1 MNGWRQIFQRKP
13 VEVLLQEG
21 HAEGGLKRTLGA
33 LDLVALG
40 VGGIIGTGIFVL
52 TGVAA
57 ARYAGP
63 GLALSFLVSGAAA
76 GLAALVYAELSSML
90 PAAGSAYTYT
100 YASLGELPAWLIGW
114 NLMLEY
120 IVASAAVAIGWG
132 SYLTDL
138 LRSLGLVLPTA
149 LTAGPLAGGVLN
161 LPPVLITV
169 FVAAVGITGTRRAAG
184 LTRLVVALKLGV
196 IFLFLILGATR
207 LNPANWHPFLP
218 FGPAGVMHGAAI
230 IFFAYV
236 GFDAVAA
243 AGEEVKRPRRDLTLG
258 IIGSLLISTVL
269 YVSVTLVLTGLVPYP
284 RLNTASPIATALLS
298 AGMGWASAIVSLGA
312 LAGLT
317 SVLLANLFAQSRIF
331 FAMGRD
337 GLLPPL
343 FAALNARFRTPA
355 ASLAVIAGAVSL
367 LAAFLPVDIVA
378 QLANIGTLSAF
389 LFISAGLLVLRR
401 LHPELPRPFRT
412 PFVPWTPLLTIA
424 FSAYLMLNLPPATW
438 IRLALWLVVG
448 IVVYLFYGYPH
459 SKRTL
464 AAAPAPPS
472 PLLPEPAVKPLPNAD
487 GKPKP
492 DKPV

>member
-1 MNGWRQIFQRKP
+1 MNGWQRMFQRKP

-21 HAEGGLKRTLGA
+21 RARGGLKRTLGA

-63 GLALSFLVSGAAA
+63 GLAVSFLISGTAA
-76 GLAALVYAELSSML
+76 GLAALVYAEFASML

-114 NLMLEY
+114 NLILEY

-132 SYLTDL
+132 SYLADL
-138 LRSLGLVLPTA
+138 LRSFGLILPKA
-149 LTAGPLAGGVLN
+149 FTAGPLAGGVLN
-161 LPPVLITV
+161 LPPVFIIAL
-169 FVAAVGITGTRRAAG
+169 VAAIGITGTRRSAN
-184 LTRLVVALKLGV
+184 LTHLMVTLKLGV
-196 IFLFLILGATR
+196 VLLFIILGATR
-207 LNPANWHPFLP
+207 INSANWRPFFP

-243 AGEEVKRPRRDLTLG
+243 AGEEVKNPRRDLTIG
-258 IIGSLLISTVL
+258 IIGSLVLSTVL
-269 YVSVTLVLTGLVPYP
+269 YVLVTLVLTGMVHYP

-298 AGMGWASAIVSLGA
+298 AGMGWASALVAIGA

-317 SVLLANLFAQSRIF
+317 SVLLANLFAQSRVF

-343 FAALNARFRTPA
+343 FASLSSRFKTPA
-355 ASLAVIAGAVSL
+355 ASLGIIATGVTS
-367 LAAFLPVDIVA
+367 LAAFIPVEVVA

-389 LFISAGLLVLRR
+389 LFVSAGLLVLRR
-401 LHPELPRPFRT
+401 RYPQLPRPFKT
-412 PFVPWTPLLTIA
+412 PFVPWTPLLAMA
-424 FSAYLMLNLPPATW
+424 FSLYLIANLPPVTW
-438 IRLALWLVVG
+438 IRLALWLAVG
-448 IVVYLFYGYPH
+448 IAIYLFYGYRH
-459 SKRTL
+459 SKRLPTVEP
-464 AAAPAPPS
+464 AAGY
-472 PLLPEPAVKPLPNAD
+472 PLVPEPAAKPLPNENEPEQ
-487 GKPKP
+487 KKSS
-492 DKPV
+492 